1 MKIKESIKILA
12 SDQDEV
18 YSCVG
23 KVVKV
28 NDTTVDVDPISG
40 DATIIDVRLQ
50 ANIYKTDGI
59 LIKPKKGSFVIV
71 TFLNKKVAAVTGMAE
86 IDSIEFSNANVKAL
100 VDKAVSLEVK
110 NIDLSKEIG
119 SMFDKID
126 SLITLISNIKV
137 LTPVGPSTGLTP
149 ELYPQL
155 IQKQTE
161 FKAIK
166 QRLTTIITPL

>member
-1 MKIKESIKILA
+1 MRIQDSIKKLA
-12 SDQDEV
+12 ANQDEV
-18 YSCVG
+18 YSCIA
-23 KVVKV
+23 KVIKV
-28 NDTTVDVDPISG
+28 NDATVDVDPLSG
-40 DATIIDVRLQ
+40 DATIFDVRLQ
-50 ANIYKTDGI
+50 SNIKQSDGL
-59 LIKPKKGSFVIV
+59 LIKPKNGSFVIV
-71 TFLNKKVAAVTGMAE
+71 TFINKNVATVTGMAE
-86 IDSIEFSNANVKAL
+86 IDSIEFSNPNVKAL

-110 NIDLSKEIG
+110 NIDLSKEIS

-149 ELYPQL
+149 DMYPQL

-166 QRLTTIITPL
+166 GRLTTIITPL